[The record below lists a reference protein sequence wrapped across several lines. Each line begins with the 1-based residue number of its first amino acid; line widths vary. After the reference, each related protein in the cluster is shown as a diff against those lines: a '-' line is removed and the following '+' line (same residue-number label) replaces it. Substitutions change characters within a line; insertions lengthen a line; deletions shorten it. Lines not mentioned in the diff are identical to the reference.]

1 MSKQCPFSYIEFA
14 DLNFGRV
21 RFHPSTRKTCEKA
34 APFPESVPHALHQ
47 KIRAPHCGT
56 RIFGGDEEDLNSGF
70 APTGYFSAPLHAK
83 PVKRL
88 RLFQSPFR
96 MPYIK
101 KSEHRIAVLGFL
113 VETKRIELSTLRMRT
128 VRSPS

>member
-21 RFHPSTRKTCEKA
+21 LFHPSTRKTCEKA

-56 RIFGGDEEDLNSGF
+56 RIFGGDEEDRTLDLTDANRTLSQLSY
-70 APTGYFSAPLHAK
+70 APKCVP
-83 PVKRL
+83 
-88 RLFQSPFR
+88 
-96 MPYIK
+96 MP
-101 KSEHRIAVLGFL
+101 
-113 VETKRIELSTLRMRT
+113 
-128 VRSPS
+128 